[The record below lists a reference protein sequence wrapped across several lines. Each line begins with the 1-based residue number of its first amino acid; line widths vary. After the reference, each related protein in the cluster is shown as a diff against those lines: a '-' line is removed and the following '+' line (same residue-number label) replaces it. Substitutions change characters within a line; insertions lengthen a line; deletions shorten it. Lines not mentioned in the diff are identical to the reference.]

1 MQMFV
6 YMCVNVHVRAS
17 KFTATDLGVNVKL
30 CEMEMTTE
38 STGEILTPCRHGPG
52 SCLHTLL
59 ELLLKTHNSLVRE
72 ARRVSRQEDRS
83 VIHIQSLVQQIQSQ
97 IPQVQS

>member
-1 MQMFV
+1 MFV
-6 YMCVNVHVRAS
+6 YMCVNVRAS

-52 SCLHTLL
+52 SCLQTLL
-59 ELLLKTHNSLVRE
+59 ELLLKTHNSLVTE
-72 ARRVSRQEDRS
+72 ARRVSRQDDRS
-83 VIHIQSLVQQIQSQ
+83 VIHIQSLVHQVQSQ